1 MSQSDK
7 GELFFMVVVVGFLY
21 TNLLKAIKSCLFL
34 FFMVLI
40 LFGSWIE
47 DSTPKEKIQHQK
59 KTYSLYSLA

>member
-7 GELFFMVVVVGFLY
+7 GELFFMVGVVVGFLY

-40 LFGSWIE
+40 LFDSWSE
-47 DSTPKEKIQHQK
+47 DSTPKKHIVYIH
-59 KTYSLYSLA
+59 